1 AQDDMSVI
9 YIKIPFAY
17 FKGDFNS
24 IMKFFYTDLCRRF
37 SCLQPGY
44 ACSIRLSQ
52 NSLCYFNT
60 PNKSSG
66 FIYCGLPIDYFKAT
80 A

>member
-1 AQDDMSVI
+1 NWSNAQDDMSVI

-37 SCLQPGY
+37 SCLQTG
-44 ACSIRLSQ
+44 A
-52 NSLCYFNT
+52 
-60 PNKSSG
+60 
-66 FIYCGLPIDYFKAT
+66 LPLKAT
-80 A
+80 RVFYYFRASLFLVYLMWIVAI

>member
-1 AQDDMSVI
+1 SNAQDDMSVI

-37 SCLQPGY
+37 SCLQPGFTGSTSEQ
-44 ACSIRLSQ
+44 A
-52 NSLCYFNT
+52 NFPLC
-60 PNKSSG
+60 PS
-66 FIYCGLPIDYFKAT
+66 
-80 A
+80 